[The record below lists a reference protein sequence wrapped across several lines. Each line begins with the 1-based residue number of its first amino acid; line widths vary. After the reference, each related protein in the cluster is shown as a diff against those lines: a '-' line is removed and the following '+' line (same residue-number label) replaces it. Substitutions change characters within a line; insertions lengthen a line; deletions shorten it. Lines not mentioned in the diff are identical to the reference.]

1 MPKVSVAY
9 EQAQRERILE
19 GAAESF
25 ADKGYRQTSI
35 DEIAR
40 NLGISK
46 GAIYIYFKSKEE
58 LFIAIFNRYLRK
70 DHDMPKTSDLA
81 TDSVTLKLEYALDRY
96 LSTVFSA
103 DPIRLRLLPEFWL
116 EGSRLPELQKLRLE
130 GKRQDYAVLVDL
142 FEQGQAKGEVRQDV
156 NIREVVEVII
166 ATCDG
171 LLLNSVT
178 GCSVL
183 DRHAVKQAIWNTF
196 AQVLLPNLQQTPML

>member
-1 MPKVSVAY
+1 MPKVSVEY

-58 LFIAIFNRYLRK
+58 LFVAIFNRYLSM
-70 DHDMPKTSDLA
+70 DHDIPNSSEFA
-81 TDSVTLKLEYALDRY
+81 NDSVTLKLEYALDRY
-96 LSTVFSA
+96 LSKVFGA

-116 EGSRLPELQKLRLE
+116 EGSRLPELQKLRME
-130 GKRQDYAVLVDL
+130 GKRQDFAVLVDL
-142 FEQGQAKGEVRQDV
+142 FEQGQARGEVRQDV
-156 NIREVVEVII
+156 NICEVAEVII

-178 GCSVL
+178 GCSML
-183 DRHAVKQAIWNTF
+183 DRQAVKQAIWNTF
-196 AQVLLPNLQQTPML
+196 AQVLLPNPHRTTML